1 MRVMFF
7 IDPLI
12 ELGRPSFKD
21 AWIHRINKITNAFFL
36 HDINSTTYLMVGDG
50 LLKYI
55 KDKLDSRINVISINS
70 SIFTKYGN
78 YLELTKK
85 WHMNTFS
92 PEELGNYSAEFR
104 EFIPQGL
111 DLVLSTAPIPY
122 LQPFLSNTKI
132 LFFEY
137 GFLSRL
143 PFPETYYFDLI
154 GMGGG
159 QYLNKYWEAIEKEI
173 NISDTCN
180 QLLDRFC
187 ENVRLVENNNPFSI
201 IQKYKL
207 RFKKLILLPL
217 QFSQF
222 YLFDSYANYVNQFD
236 FLMDVLQQLDK
247 YEVGVVVVCHPDY
260 AILSDEQVNFLKEKY
275 NHFIYERWFDN
286 YYSTSLFVMPYVD
299 AVLTVSSAVAFLTLI
314 WEIPLV
320 CFHPECFSSFADAIG
335 INNLENAFNAGVQN
349 KSKKRKILYWL
360 LTYFYFPETYLN
372 CNELFINYIFNIINN
387 KDQTRAYTFFQ
398 KPEITLEYY
407 CSQIFQN
414 FQENKFPLCKLN
426 KISLSECFAD
436 YGDGFKQEDAIQ
448 RSFSDAS
455 EIVFD
460 ISKFDPIQQLR
471 FDPSA
476 IPGQV
481 KLAGAKLVDEQNQEI
496 KLTITSH
503 NANWTDGLYYNFY
516 HDDPQFI
523 FDVPDTNNAYEKFV
537 VEFTVSPFDVH
548 QISEHVNWAT
558 RRINEVEQLILQ
570 QQTKIDELAKRL
582 EQKELLLAEKVS
594 TLNMVNEKIVK
605 LSHDL
610 ENTSNLYQE
619 KNILLEL
626 ANKQVAELSIERES
640 LSFRIEDEYQEL
652 QLVLATILENQPV
665 QDNVTDKLLFHR
677 EQINA
682 KLILLHEK
690 LTASSGEI
698 QRLNCI
704 IQEQMHKA
712 VASLQ
717 DELIIQ
723 REKNIALNQQ
733 ITQLLTSVSWKIT
746 KPLRKLSNL
755 LKSFSVD
762 KR

>member
-1 MRVMFF
+1 MKIIFAKFNR
-7 IDPLI
+7 
-12 ELGRPSFKD
+12 GRLSKFQ
-21 AWIHRINKITNAFFL
+21 IVTKILLEDN
-36 HDINSTTYLMVGDG
+36 DG
-50 LLKYI
+50 LVVYKEPLT
-55 KDKLDSRINVISINS
+55 LDSREHLELIYSNYNKLKSKYSFINLVTPQLIRDPWVLKFSFVSGETFEKILVNMMVTNDRDGFIHLFGKYITYLEKFISARGVDFFPCENFTSTFGCYFSSDPQDIIELANVDMTFSNLFLNNVGEFCQIDYEWVFDFPVPKKFIIFRAIHNFEMQFGHYNKSFCSKLYELCRISADDTASFLMLERQFQRYVSGGGSINLRLQKEQ
-70 SIFTKYGN
+70 IN
-78 YLELTKK
+78 
-85 WHMNTFS
+85 
-92 PEELGNYSAEFR
+92 LGALN
-104 EFIPQGL
+104 
-111 DLVLSTAPIPY
+111 DLKV
-122 LQPFLSNTKI
+122 
-132 LFFEY
+132 
-137 GFLSRL
+137 
-143 PFPETYYFDLI
+143 
-154 GMGGG
+154 
-159 QYLNKYWEAIEKEI
+159 
-173 NISDTCN
+173 
-180 QLLDRFC
+180 
-187 ENVRLVENNNPFSI
+187 
-201 IQKYKL
+201 
-207 RFKKLILLPL
+207 
-217 QFSQF
+217 
-222 YLFDSYANYVNQFD
+222 VN
-236 FLMDVLQQLDK
+236 
-247 YEVGVVVVCHPDY
+247 H
-260 AILSDEQVNFLKEKY
+260 A
-275 NHFIYERWFDN
+275 
-286 YYSTSLFVMPYVD
+286 
-299 AVLTVSSAVAFLTLI
+299 
-314 WEIPLV
+314 
-320 CFHPECFSSFADAIG
+320 ECF
-335 INNLENAFNAGVQN
+335 L
-349 KSKKRKILYWL
+349 
-360 LTYFYFPETYLN
+360 
-372 CNELFINYIFNIINN
+372 
-387 KDQTRAYTFFQ
+387 
-398 KPEITLEYY
+398 
-407 CSQIFQN
+407 
-414 FQENKFPLCKLN
+414 
-426 KISLSECFAD
+426 D

-733 ITQLLTSVSWKIT
+733 ITRLLTSVSWKIT